1 MNKYL
6 VSALSAVTVL
16 AVSCG
21 RNKAP
26 EAARETA
33 MEKIPIVRVQE
44 AACEVVSHE
53 DVYSTTVQAYV
64 VNNIAP
70 QTSGRIEKINVE
82 IGDFVEKGRI
92 LAEMDAVN
100 LEQAEFRLKN
110 AKDEMD
116 RVKGLLDEGGIS
128 QSDYDQLE
136 LSYKVAKSGYENLLE
151 NTILRSP
158 ISGVVTARNY
168 DQGDMYSMSQPV
180 FTVQQITPVKML
192 VAVSESDY
200 TKVQKGDKVGITADA
215 LPGKQYGGK
224 IARIYPTMD
233 SATHTFNVE
242 VQVPNERRELRPGMY
257 ARAVVNFG
265 DVENVV
271 LPDNAVLKMQG
282 AGTRY
287 VYLLREDGTVNTK
300 VVTLGRHFDSKYEI
314 LSGLQGGEKV
324 VIEGQSTLRAGQK
337 VEVVK

>member
-6 VSALSAVTVL
+6 VSAAFLAAAV

-21 RNKAP
+21 QSKTS
-26 EAARETA
+26 ETETA
-33 MEKIPIVRVQE
+33 VEEIIPKVKIQE
-44 AACEVVSHE
+44 TMVEMVAHE
-53 DVYSTTVQAYV
+53 DVYSTTVQANV

-70 QTSGRIEKINVE
+70 QTSGRIVKINVE
-82 IGDFVEKGRI
+82 IGDFVDKGQV

-100 LEQAEFRLKN
+100 LEQAEFRLAN
-110 AKDEMD
+110 AKSEME

-128 QSDYDQLE
+128 QSDFDQLE

-168 DQGDMYSMSQPV
+168 DQSDMYSMAQPI

-200 TKVQKGDKVGITADA
+200 TKINRGDRVGITADA
-215 LPGKQYGGK
+215 LPGRQFSGK

-233 SATHTFNVE
+233 AATHTFNVE
-242 VQVPNERRELRPGMY
+242 VQVGNERRELRPGMY
-257 ARAVVNFG
+257 VRALVNFG
-265 DVENVV
+265 NTDNVV
-271 LPDNAVLKMQG
+271 IPDKAVLKMQG

-287 VYLLREDGTVNTK
+287 VYILKENGTVNTK

-314 LSGLQGGEKV
+314 ISGLKSGEKIV
-324 VIEGQSTLRAGQK
+324 VEGQSALRAGQK

>member
-6 VSALSAVTVL
+6 VSAALVAAMV

-21 RNKAP
+21 QAKTPEKETAVEEVIP
-26 EAARETA
+26 KVKIHEAAKE
-33 MEKIPIVRVQE
+33 M
-44 AACEVVSHE
+44 VVHE
-53 DVYSTTVQAYV
+53 DVYSTTVLANV

-70 QTSGRIEKINVE
+70 QTSGRIVKINVE

-100 LEQAEFRLKN
+100 LEQAEFRLNN
-110 AKDEMD
+110 AKSEME

-136 LSYKVAKSGYENLLE
+136 LSYKVARSGYENLLE

-158 ISGVVTARNY
+158 IEGVVTARNY
-168 DQGDMYSMSQPV
+168 DRSDMYSMAQPI

-200 TKVQKGDKVGITADA
+200 TKINKGDRVGITADA
-215 LPGKQYGGK
+215 LPGRQYSGR

-233 SATHTFNVE
+233 AATHTFNVE
-242 VQVPNERRELRPGMY
+242 VQVSNERRELRPGMY
-257 ARAVVNFG
+257 VRAMVNFG
-265 DVENVV
+265 NSENVV
-271 LPDNAVLKMQG
+271 LPDKAVLKMQG

-287 VYLLREDGTVNTK
+287 VYILKEDGTVNTK
-300 VVTLGRHFDSKYEI
+300 VITLGRHFDSKYEI
-314 LSGLQGGEKV
+314 LSGLYGGEKV
-324 VIEGQSTLRAGQK
+324 VVEGQSTLRAGQK